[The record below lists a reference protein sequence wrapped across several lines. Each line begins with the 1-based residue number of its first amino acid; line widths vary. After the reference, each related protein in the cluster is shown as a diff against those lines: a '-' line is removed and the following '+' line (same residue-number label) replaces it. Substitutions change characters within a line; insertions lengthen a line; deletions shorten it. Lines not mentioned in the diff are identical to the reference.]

1 MSQQDRPRLSL
12 WGIQLIS
19 SRANGQNWGAW
30 VRDKRV
36 HSFESFTE
44 ARFWVLLELEEQL
57 RNALAKLDAADEA
70 APGIPSD

>member
-1 MSQQDRPRLSL
+1 MSQQDRPRLRL

-19 SRANGQNWGAW
+19 SSANGQNWGAW

-36 HSFESFTE
+36 HSFETFTE

-57 RNALAKLDAADEA
+57 RDALAKLDAAAKA

>member
-1 MSQQDRPRLSL
+1 MNQQDKPRPSL
-12 WGIQLIS
+12 WGIVLIS
-19 SRANGQNWGAW
+19 SKSSGWQNWGAW

-57 RNALAKLDAADEA
+57 RVALERLDAADEA
-70 APGIPSD
+70 VPGIEQ